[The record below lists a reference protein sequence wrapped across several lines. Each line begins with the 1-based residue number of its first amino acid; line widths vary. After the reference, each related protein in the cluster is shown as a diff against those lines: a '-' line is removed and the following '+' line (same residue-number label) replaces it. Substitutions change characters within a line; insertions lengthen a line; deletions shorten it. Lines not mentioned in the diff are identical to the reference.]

1 MNDCP
6 KSNLYL
12 YGILPESALGFELEG
27 LDQQPVQTHEIGGFT
42 FLYSEAQQERYLAS
56 RRNLLG
62 HERVLEQAMQ
72 QGYRALLPLQF
83 GMTITDWAT
92 VERQLVI
99 PRGEMLKHLFAK
111 LQGRREVGVKVFWEA
126 EQELAALMQENE
138 VLRSNRDRLE
148 GRSLS
153 MDQVVQIGQAIE
165 RAMASRKQQIID
177 TFRAA
182 LNPLAVETVEN
193 DALTEAMIYNAAY
206 LIDWEAEPQFG
217 EVVEGLDQQ
226 FENRLRIR
234 YNSFTAPFNFARF
247 TEDFHQ
253 P

>member
-1 MNDCP
+1 MNDC
-6 KSNLYL
+6 SQANLYL
-12 YGILPESALGFELEG
+12 YGILPETVLNCDIEG
-27 LDQQPVQTHEIGGFT
+27 LDRQPVQTHEIAGFT

-72 QGYRALLPLQF
+72 QGHQALLPLQF

-99 PRGEMLKHLFAK
+99 PRGEMLKQLFAK

-138 VLRSNRDRLE
+138 ALRNSRDRLE

-165 RAMASRKQQIID
+165 RAMASRKQQVVD

-182 LNPLAVETVEN
+182 LNSLAIEIVEN
-193 DALTEAMIYNAAY
+193 DALTDAMIYNAAY

-217 EVVEGLDQQ
+217 QAVETLDQQ
-226 FENRLRIR
+226 FEDRLRIR
-234 YNSFTAPFNFARF
+234 YNSFTAPFNFARL
-247 TEDFHQ
+247 TDDLN
-253 P
+253 

>member
-1 MNDCP
+1 MNHCP
-6 KSNLYL
+6 QSNLYL
-12 YGILPESALGFELEG
+12 YGILPESILNCEIEG

-72 QGYRALLPLQF
+72 QGHQALLPLQF

-92 VERQLVI
+92 VEQQLVI
-99 PRGEMLKHLFAK
+99 PRGPLLKQLFAK

-126 EQELAALMQENE
+126 EQELATLMQENE

-153 MDQVVQIGQAIE
+153 MEQVVQIGQAIE
-165 RAMASRKQQIID
+165 RAMAGRKQQIVD
-177 TFRAA
+177 TFRFA
-182 LNPLAVETVEN
+182 LNPLAMETVEN

-217 EVVEGLDQQ
+217 QAVEVLDQQ
-226 FENRLRIR
+226 FEGRLRIR
-234 YNSFTAPFNFARF
+234 YNSFTAPFNFARLIDEF
-247 TEDFHQ
+247 N
-253 P
+253 

>member
-12 YGILPESALGFELEG
+12 YGILSESVADFEVEG
-27 LDQQPVQTHEIGGFT
+27 LDQQPVQTHELGGFT
-42 FLYSEAQQERYLAS
+42 FLYSKAQQERYLSS

-72 QGYRALLPLQF
+72 QGHRALLPLQF
-83 GMTITDWAT
+83 GMTITDWTT

-99 PRGEMLKHLFAK
+99 PRGEALKHLFAK

-165 RAMASRKQQIID
+165 RAMAGRKQQIVE

-182 LNPLAVETVEN
+182 LNPLAIEIVEN
-193 DALTEAMIYNAAY
+193 DPLSEAMIYNGAY
-206 LIDWEAEPQFG
+206 LIDWEAESQFG
-217 EVVEGLDQQ
+217 QAVEALDQK

-234 YNSFTAPFNFARF
+234 YNSFTAPFNFARL
-247 TEDFHQ
+247 TDELN
-253 P
+253 